1 MEKLTEDKKKNKTQ
15 CFKEERVEVSI
26 KLECSGIA
34 TLRVCATERK
44 KRKAA
49 ASLTHPT

>member
-1 MEKLTEDKKKNKTQ
+1 MDKLTEDERKIKTQ
-15 CFKEERVEVSI
+15 HFKEEGVEESI
-26 KLECSGIA
+26 KLECTGIA
-34 TLRVCATERK
+34 ALRVCATERK